1 MAFDPMII
9 TWDMLGL
16 IGDYCGKIQ
25 LNSDKVRQ
33 SYVIKTKMG
42 LRYWLTLQ
50 RVENCIIVLN
60 NYYYSLGIFTTIL
73 MKINPCL
80 TKADCCNPPYGFFPV
95 ALKR

>member
-1 MAFDPMII
+1 MII

-33 SYVIKTKMG
+33 SYIIKTKMG

-50 RVENCIIVLN
+50 RVVVL
-60 NYYYSLGIFTTIL
+60 IFCYL
-73 MKINPCL
+73 
-80 TKADCCNPPYGFFPV
+80 
-95 ALKR
+95 

>member
-1 MAFDPMII
+1 MTFDPMII

-33 SYVIKTKMG
+33 SYIIKTKIMG

-50 RVENCIIVLN
+50 RVVVLTFRYRQDVNILPILTGYHPN
-60 NYYYSLGIFTTIL
+60 NE
-73 MKINPCL
+73 KN
-80 TKADCCNPPYGFFPV
+80 K
-95 ALKR
+95 